1 MATILLL
8 DATAELALCSR
19 VFAACGHTCYPF
31 DSVDEILEFVLEE
44 PPDLV
49 VLNPH
54 LNDGEGIQ
62 ALEVLKSLDL
72 DMQIVLY
79 TDVSLF
85 GDSCDYFIADS
96 ILVDPEF
103 GTGAVKVKHPGH
115 PQLLAFVQEKFDH
128 PADYEK
134 VPFHECFF

>member
-1 MATILLL
+1 LLL

-19 VFAACGHTCYPF
+19 VFAACGHRCYPF

-44 PPDLV
+44 RPDLV

-72 DMQIVLY
+72 DMQILLY

-96 ILVDPEF
+96 ILV
-103 GTGAVKVKHPGH
+103 KHRGH
-115 PQLLAFVQEKFDH
+115 AQLLAFVQEKFDR
-128 PADYEK
+128 PADDER